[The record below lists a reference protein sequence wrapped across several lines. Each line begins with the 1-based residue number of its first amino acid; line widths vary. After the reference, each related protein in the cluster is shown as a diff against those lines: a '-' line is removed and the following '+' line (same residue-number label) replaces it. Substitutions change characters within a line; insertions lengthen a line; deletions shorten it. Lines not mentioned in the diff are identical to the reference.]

1 MAYIIQQSGCFPK
14 VIYVGSND
22 TGMTLSK
29 MSMDWFK
36 GKFTGKPHKL
46 MGKSMVSC
54 IFSLK
59 PIHSKC
65 VFHPFQ
71 LDPLFEQN
79 GRGLKENQNL
89 CPTSLVFGISI
100 PENSISYSLLHHL
113 ECS

>member
-1 MAYIIQQSGCFPK
+1 
-14 VIYVGSND
+14 
-22 TGMTLSK
+22 
-29 MSMDWFK
+29 
-36 GKFTGKPHKL
+36 
-46 MGKSMVSC
+46 
-54 IFSLK
+54 
-59 PIHSKC
+59 
-65 VFHPFQ
+65 